1 MGAATMTMQFFKP
14 GGIMITITDED
25 HEIVSRWEL
34 CDGCQSKQD
43 HKDGAYI
50 GDFLWFCHKCKPGA
64 K

>member
-1 MGAATMTMQFFKP
+1 MV
-14 GGIMITITDED
+14 TITDED

-50 GDFLWFCHKCKPGA
+50 GDFLWFCYKCKPGA